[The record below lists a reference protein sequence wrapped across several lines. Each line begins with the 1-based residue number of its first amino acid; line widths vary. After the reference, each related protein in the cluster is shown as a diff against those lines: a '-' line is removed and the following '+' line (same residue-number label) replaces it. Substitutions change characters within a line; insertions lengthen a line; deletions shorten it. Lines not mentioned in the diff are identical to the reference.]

1 MKRKEQE
8 ISSNVSPDMAMEN
21 MMSDTKATNKET
33 KCQNAGKYQER
44 LRDSLAYC
52 YAKRTCGN
60 PLMYSAIFRAL
71 ISKQKS
77 HHEVI
82 KIHHF
87 YTFDEFSVQ

>member
-1 MKRKEQE
+1 
-8 ISSNVSPDMAMEN
+8 MAIFDLLEKN
-21 MMSDTKATNKET
+21 DKKLFIWQTNKET

>member
-1 MKRKEQE
+1 M
-8 ISSNVSPDMAMEN
+8 
-21 MMSDTKATNKET
+21 TKKLFIWQTNKET
-33 KCQNAGKYQER
+33 KCQNAVKFQER